1 MKHDIERKWYLID
14 AEDKVLGRLASRI
27 ARILTGKDKPEYFP
41 HIDSGDFVVCVNAE
55 KVIVTGNKEKDKIY
69 YRHSGYS
76 GGIKG
81 IPLERMRKE
90 HPDRIIYHAVKG
102 MLPKNKLAKR
112 MLKRLKIC
120 AGSEHPHTAQKPEPI
135 SL

>member
-1 MKHDIERKWYLID
+1 MERKWYLIN

-27 ARILTGKDKPEYFP
+27 ARILIGKDKTEYLP
-41 HIDSGDFVVCVNAE
+41 HIDAGDFVVCVNAE

-81 IPLERMRKE
+81 VPLERMRKE

-102 MLPKNKLAKR
+102 MLPKNKLAKM

-120 AGSEHPHTAQKPEPI
+120 VGTEHPHAAQKPESI